1 VYALGI
7 DHLVLPLYFRP
18 LLRFLTAVPRNSAC
32 CEGSFVSGLHIP
44 TASIARQMR
53 DLFFLMCPP
62 TPGILPAIARQMRD
76 FFLFN
81 VPHPPPGILPAIAR
95 QFFFIMCPPSTGN
108 SARNRARDAGQ
119 NQHLKILTP
128 HSVLGPRADG
138 PTVPGYV
145 APPPGTL
152 PAIAGACPA
161 HPQGKPGGKG
171 ETVA

>member
-1 VYALGI
+1 MYALGI

-62 TPGILPAIARQMRD
+62 T
-76 FFLFN
+76 
-81 VPHPPPGILPAIAR
+81 PGILPAIAR